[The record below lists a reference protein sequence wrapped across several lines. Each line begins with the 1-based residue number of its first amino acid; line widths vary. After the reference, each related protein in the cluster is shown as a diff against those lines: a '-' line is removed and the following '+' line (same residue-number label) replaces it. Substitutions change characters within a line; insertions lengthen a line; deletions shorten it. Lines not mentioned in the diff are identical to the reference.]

1 MIQSIHKRRFPRF
14 HVHLPVSITTD
25 GDAATV
31 AVPGLV
37 SEISRSGMEV
47 YGGVQ
52 CKPGDLM
59 EVQFPSHGAD
69 TIRVAGIVRSR
80 AGFCFGIEFLSLT
93 TDSTNREA
101 ATNEPAPGN
110 DDWRL
115 LLGATDNRNPDPR
128 AATRNQV
135 DGSEES
141 LVELLLD
148 RHEAYLRNTHEK
160 IYRLRERVL
169 KIREFR
175 EDMLRQLQD
184 RSGGAGEARPIQYFL
199 P

>member
-1 MIQSIHKRRFPRF
+1 MIQSIDKRRFPRF

-52 CKPGDLM
+52 LKPGDVM

-69 TIRVAGIVRSR
+69 TIRVAGVVRSR

-93 TDSTNREA
+93 TDSTSREA
-101 ATNEPAPGN
+101 ATNDTAAGN
-110 DDWRL
+110 DDWGL
-115 LLGATDNRNPDPR
+115 LLGATDNRKPDPR
-128 AATRNQV
+128 AETGNRV
-135 DGSEES
+135 DESEES

-148 RHEAYLRNTHEK
+148 RHEAYLRNTDEK

-184 RSGGAGEARPIQYFL
+184 RYGRPDEARPSQYFL